1 MIQITSVPLNQNQ
14 SQDHVTFKGMI
25 ESVLATPAFYYCYS
39 FDITHTQQ
47 RLAHTI
53 SSFKN
58 QPLIDRAD
66 SRFIWNS
73 HLLKPFTDNK
83 AFRNGF
89 KPYPIGP
96 NQGSVGRPKITRPV
110 LVHFQDRTQSAD
122 F

>member
-73 HLLKPFTDNK
+73 HLLKPFTANK

-89 KPYPIGP
+89 KPYPIGQ
-96 NQGSVGRPKITRPV
+96 NQGSIGRPKITRPV
-110 LVHFQDRTQSAD
+110 LRNPGLNLE
-122 F
+122 